1 MAKPAINSKGEY
13 ETKLQL
19 WNAPSQNFLVL
30 LLIFY
35 YTQNSSSATPGHVHS
50 FFSLVFPFTSGLLF
64 QQSQNRF

>member
-1 MAKPAINSKGEY
+1 MAKPAVNAKGEY

-19 WNAPSQNFLVL
+19 WKAPSQNFLVL

-50 FFSLVFPFTSGLLF
+50 FFSLSLFFPFTSGLLF
-64 QQSQNRF
+64 